1 MLKIRSHIKWFLLA
15 MPIAGLLALVFY
27 SRVLAAYGALHGVR
41 SIESQEL
48 IKLSKNPN
56 LLLADVRQKKEFA
69 VSHLKGAEE
78 NINWELID
86 KNRPVVLYCTI
97 GYRSIKWGAA
107 LNQRGFHHIYNLNGG
122 ILRWKNE
129 GHVVVNQKNQRT
141 DSVHVYSRLFGFLL
155 RKGQAVR

>member
-1 MLKIRSHIKWFLLA
+1 MSKIPSCIKWFLPA
-15 MPIAGLLALVFY
+15 MLIAGLLALVFY
-27 SRVLAAYGALHGVR
+27 SRVLAAYGVFNGV
-41 SIESQEL
+41 STISSQEL

-78 NINWELID
+78 NINWELVD
-86 KNRPVVLYCTI
+86 KKRPVVLYCTI
-97 GYRSIKWGAA
+97 GYRSIKWGAV
-107 LNQRGFHHIYNLNGG
+107 LRQRGFHHLYSLDGG

-129 GHVVVNQKNQRT
+129 GNVVVNLKNQPT
-141 DSVHVYSRLFGFLL
+141 DSLHVYSGLFGFLL

>member
-15 MPIAGLLALVFY
+15 MPIAGLLALVFHN
-27 SRVLAAYGALHGVR
+27 RVLAAYGALNGVR
-41 SIESQEL
+41 SISSQEL
-48 IKLSKNPN
+48 MKLSKNPN

-78 NINWELID
+78 NINWELVS

-97 GYRSIKWGAA
+97 GYRSIKWGVA
-107 LNQRGFHHIYNLNGG
+107 LKQRGFHHLYSLNGG

-129 GHVVVNQKNQRT
+129 GHVVINQKNQPT
-141 DSVHVYSRLFGFLL
+141 DSVHVYSPLFGFLL
-155 RKGQAVR
+155 RKGQSVR

>member
-1 MLKIRSHIKWFLLA
+1 MLKTPSRIKRFLPAIL
-15 MPIAGLLALVFY
+15 IVGLLALVFY
-27 SRVLAAYGALHGVR
+27 SQVLAAYGVLNGVKTI
-41 SIESQEL
+41 SSQEL

-69 VSHLKGAEE
+69 VSHLRGAEE
-78 NINWELID
+78 NINWKLVD
-86 KNRPVVLYCTI
+86 KKRPVVLYCTI

-107 LNQRGFHHIYNLNGG
+107 LKQRGFHHLYNLNGG

-129 GHVVVNQKNQRT
+129 GNVVVNLKNQPT
-141 DSVHVYSRLFGFLL
+141 DSVHVYSGLFGFLL

>member
-48 IKLSKNPN
+48 IKLFKNPN

-78 NINWELID
+78 NISWELID

-97 GYRSIKWGAA
+97 GYRSIKWAAA
-107 LNQRGFHHIYNLNGG
+107 LKQRGFHHIYNLNGG

-129 GHVVVNQKNQRT
+129 GHVVVNQKNQPT
-141 DSVHVYSRLFGFLL
+141 DSVHVYSGLFGFLL
-155 RKGQAVR
+155 RKGQSVR

>member
-1 MLKIRSHIKWFLLA
+1 MLKIRSHIKCFLLA

-27 SRVLAAYGALHGVR
+27 SRVLAAYGVLNGVKTIN
-41 SIESQEL
+41 SKEL
-48 IKLSKNPN
+48 IKLSKNQN

-69 VSHLKGAEE
+69 VSHLRGAEE
-78 NINWELID
+78 NINWESVS

-97 GYRSIKWGAA
+97 GYRSIKCGAA
-107 LNQRGFHHIYNLNGG
+107 LTRRGFHHLYHLDGG

-129 GHVVVNQKNQRT
+129 GNVVINQKNQPT
-141 DSVHVYSRLFGFLL
+141 DSVHVYSGLFGFLL